1 MKGQKMRLFLRLAWR
16 NIWRHRR
23 RTIIVI
29 TSIAFTMAL
38 MMLYD
43 GMIAGFTDAIYSN
56 AIKVLGGNIQIHAA
70 GYHEKV
76 EQMPLLPI
84 DNEQETLSVA
94 SEIPGSAAVVRRIKT
109 GGMATNRE
117 GAFGITIV
125 GIEPENETNFSLVAG
140 KTNDGRFLR
149 SDDLD
154 SIVIGKGLASAMDV
168 KVGDQITLVGKGTHQ
183 QMRKRTMT
191 VVGVFDLG
199 LTDIEKRIVYISL
212 GEAQS
217 LYGLD
222 GQVTE
227 IAIAL
232 DRIGE
237 EDALINS
244 VKSRLPQVEIES
256 WQTNYPDLENAIAT
270 KSGVM
275 GIFSVVLLVIAGIG
289 IMNLLLMAIFERT
302 REIGVLGA
310 LGMKPMQ
317 ISILFLLEGAL
328 MGLVGAA
335 VGVALG
341 LLCNLGF
348 AQIGLDYS
356 QFASLTEY
364 TALISG
370 RIYPSLGTEQLVSHL
385 LTVIV
390 ISILASFYPAYEASL
405 NDPSV
410 SLHAV

>member
-1 MKGQKMRLFLRLAWR
+1 
-16 NIWRHRR
+16 
-23 RTIIVI
+23 
-29 TSIAFTMAL
+29 
-38 MMLYD
+38 
-43 GMIAGFTDAIYSN
+43 
-56 AIKVLGGNIQIHAA
+56 
-70 GYHEKV
+70 
-76 EQMPLLPI
+76 
-84 DNEQETLSVA
+84 
-94 SEIPGSAAVVRRIKT
+94 
-109 GGMATNRE
+109 
-117 GAFGITIV
+117 
-125 GIEPENETNFSLVAG
+125 
-140 KTNDGRFLR
+140 
-149 SDDLD
+149 
-154 SIVIGKGLASAMDV
+154 
-168 KVGDQITLVGKGTHQ
+168 
-183 QMRKRTMT
+183 
-191 VVGVFDLG
+191 
-199 LTDIEKRIVYISL
+199 
-212 GEAQS
+212 
-217 LYGLD
+217 
-222 GQVTE
+222 
-227 IAIAL
+227 
-232 DRIGE
+232 
-237 EDALINS
+237 
-244 VKSRLPQVEIES
+244 VKSRLPQAEIES
-256 WQTNYPDLENAIAT
+256 WQTNYPDLGNAIAT

-310 LGMKPMQ
+310 LGMKPLQ

-328 MGLVGAA
+328 MGMVGAA

-348 AQIGLDYS
+348 AQVGFDYG

>member
-1 MKGQKMRLFLRLAWR
+1 MKLYLRLAWR

-29 TSIAFTMAL
+29 SSIAFTMAL
-38 MMLYD
+38 MMMYD
-43 GMIAGFTDAIYSN
+43 GLIAGFTDAIYSN
-56 AIKVLGGNIQIHAA
+56 AIKVLGGNIQIHAP
-70 GYHEKV
+70 GYQEDL

-84 DNEQETLSVA
+84 ENQEQLVA
-94 SEIPGSAAVVRRIKT
+94 SASQVPGATSVVRRIKT

-117 GAFGITIV
+117 GAFGVTIV
-125 GIEPENETNFSLVAG
+125 GIEPENETKFSIVAE

-154 SIVIGKGLASAMDV
+154 SIVIGKGLASAMDIQ
-168 KVGDQITLVGKGTHQ
+168 VGDQITLVGKATHQ

-191 VVGVFDLG
+191 VIGTFDLG
-199 LTDIEKRIVYISL
+199 LTDIEKRFVYISL
-212 GEAQS
+212 KEAQS

-222 GQVTE
+222 GQITE

-232 DRIGE
+232 DRIGDE
-237 EDALINS
+237 EFIISAL
-244 VKSRLPQVEIES
+244 KSKTPQAEIAS

-275 GIFSVVLLVIAGIG
+275 GIFSVILLVIAGIG

-310 LGMKPMQ
+310 LGMKPLH

-328 MGLVGAA
+328 MGLVGAIF
-335 VGVALG
+335 GVAFG
-341 LLCNLGF
+341 LLINTAFGQVGF
-348 AQIGLDYS
+348 DYS

-370 RIYPSLGTEQLVSHL
+370 KIYPTLGTQQLLSHL
-385 LTVIV
+385 VTVLV

-405 NDPSV
+405 NDPAI